1 MRDLVRSTPSGRKD
15 RRTRVSSTFCASAA
29 LLIICTAG
37 AAKQPGPAA
46 QAAQPFTA
54 GTPLGVTS
62 DGKFVPLSANVKVFG
77 GVVNAESCSY
87 DASRGLIVVV
97 NRGANQNEV
106 PNDGFVSLL
115 NHDGSVHTARWI
127 GATRDGLKLNHPFG
141 SDIHAGILYL
151 ADSDGGTADGAPRI
165 SVVRKF
171 DMASGRPAGDIPI
184 AGSAWFND
192 IAVAKDGTIYA
203 TQTGSADG
211 QTPMRL
217 YKVAAD
223 GRHAILIEGAPLS
236 RPNGVAIDP
245 AGNVVVAN
253 MGSDEILTF
262 SPAGKLLK
270 SERAAQPG
278 SDGLVIRADG
288 TKYVSSVQHGGVSRI
303 RPGRAAE
310 LIATGIPSAASMCFD
325 PHTNRLV
332 IPMNPNNAVAFVR
345 LNGR

>member
-1 MRDLVRSTPSGRKD
+1 MPPSRIVPAL
-15 RRTRVSSTFCASAA
+15 TAVFLAATASAA
-29 LLIICTAG
+29 Q
-37 AAKQPGPAA
+37 QPAPTVPT
-46 QAAQPFTA
+46 AQPFAA
-54 GTPLGVTS
+54 GAPLGVTTEGRFIS
-62 DGKFVPLSANVKVFG
+62 PSANVKVFG

-87 DASRGLIVVV
+87 DASRGLIAVV
-97 NRGANQNEV
+97 NRGANQNEA

-141 SDIHAGILYL
+141 SDIYGGMLYL
-151 ADSDGGTADGAPRI
+151 ADSDGGTADGAPRT
-165 SVVRKF
+165 SVIRKF
-171 DMASGRPAGDIPI
+171 DMASGRPAGDMLI

-192 IAVAKDGTIYA
+192 IAVAKDGAVFA

-217 YKVAAD
+217 YKVDAD
-223 GRHAILIEGAPLS
+223 GSHAILIDGAPLS

-262 SPAGKLLK
+262 SPAGKLLRT
-270 SERAAQPG
+270 ERAAQPG
-278 SDGLVIRADG
+278 SDGLVIRPDG

-332 IPMNPNNAVAFVR
+332 IPMTPTTR
-345 LNGR
+345 LPL